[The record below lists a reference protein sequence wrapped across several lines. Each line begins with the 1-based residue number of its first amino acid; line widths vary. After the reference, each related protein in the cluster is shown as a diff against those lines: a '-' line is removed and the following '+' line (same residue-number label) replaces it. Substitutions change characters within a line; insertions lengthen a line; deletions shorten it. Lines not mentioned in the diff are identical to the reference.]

1 MRTADM
7 RVSSWAIYR
16 YAHLPIQ
23 YVTSHKT
30 KKTTQAIVNAA
41 GDLEHYHTKTSQKLL
56 KNLFCSISRIMSFTV
71 NNSLALLP
79 EAAYLHY
86 RLSHPSFNGST
97 HAHKVQAHLPMEEVY
112 KPVFRARP
120 SSKIFDIPQVHPFF
134 ASSSSSG
141 QEWQCENDLPYRRMM
156 IAEM

>member
-1 MRTADM
+1 MLLVIKKNYSSYIAIKSSSYKFS
-7 RVSSWAIYR
+7 VS
-16 YAHLPIQ
+16 H
-23 YVTSHKT
+23 
-30 KKTTQAIVNAA
+30 
-41 GDLEHYHTKTSQKLL
+41 LEHYHTKTSQKLL
-56 KNLFCSISRIMSFTV
+56 KILFCSISRIMSFTV

-141 QEWQCENDLPYRRMM
+141 QEWQSENDLPYRRMM